1 MRVENAAAICSKG
14 DVKMR
19 LKLLATLLSL
29 IVFIICTGS
38 TSLAKSAK
46 GPAFQ
51 QVSVPEGKAVVYFFR
66 PKRFA
71 MSATTIFMSIPTEAD
86 NCYAMYNKGYYA
98 YVTDSGTLNIL
109 AAATGGQKEFSIE
122 LEPGDERF
130 VQIKFGKWG
139 PKPEFKELTADEA
152 GKLIAKTRLIDIC
165 K

>member
-1 MRVENAAAICSKG
+1 LKG
-14 DVKMR
+14 DVKMK

-29 IVFIICTGS
+29 IIFIICMGS
-38 TSLAKSAK
+38 AAVAKSAK
-46 GPAFQ
+46 GPAFE
-51 QVSVPEGKAVVYFFR
+51 QVTVPVGKALVYFFR

-98 YVTDSGTLNIL
+98 YVTDPGTLNVF
-109 AAATGGQKEFSIE
+109 AAATGGQKGFSID

-139 PKPEFKELTADEA
+139 PKPEFKEMTAEEA
-152 GKLIAKTRLIDIC
+152 EKSIAKTRLIGEC